1 MKQIKI
7 DLGKLLLR
15 IGVGGLMLFHGIAK
29 LMHGFQGIKDLL
41 IAKGLPEFLWIGA
54 LLGEVFAPICILLGV
69 MTRFS
74 SVLVAIT
81 MIFAMYLVFGIGA
94 LAIGKNG
101 IPVAEL
107 NLLFLFSALA
117 LAFIGGG
124 RYALYKKETG
134 IFA

>member
-15 IGVGGLMLFHGIAK
+15 IGIGGLMLFHGIAK

-54 LLGEVFAPICILLGV
+54 LLGEVFAPICMLLGV

-81 MIFAMYLVFGIGA
+81 MIFAMYLVFGTGA
-94 LAIGKNG
+94 LVIGKNG

-107 NLLFLFSALA
+107 NILFLFSALA

-134 IFA
+134 VFA

>member
-54 LLGEVFAPICILLGV
+54 LLGEVFAPICMLLGV

-81 MIFAMYLVFGIGA
+81 MIFAMYLVFGTGA

-107 NLLFLFSALA
+107 NILFLFSALA

>member
-81 MIFAMYLVFGIGA
+81 MVFAMYLVYGTTA
-94 LAIGKNG
+94 LSLGKNG

-107 NLLFLFSALA
+107 NLLFFLASLA
-117 LAFIGGG
+117 LACIGGG

>member
-69 MTRFS
+69 MTRLS

-81 MIFAMYLVFGIGA
+81 MIFAIYLVFGTGA

-107 NLLFLFSALA
+107 NILFLFSALA

>member
-81 MIFAMYLVFGIGA
+81 MLFAMYLVFGTGA

-107 NLLFLFSALA
+107 NLLFFFSALA